1 LGGIGPIQLLAIGMG
16 PEAEYSGQVLAEL
29 ERLEGKGVIRVLDLL
44 FVAQDVEANELV
56 VLSYQGEE
64 LGGLAAALLGFP
76 LKGQPDERATVF
88 DASPG
93 TEFVGLTRRQLE
105 ELISTLPHEMA
116 VGVLLVEHVWARDL
130 KQSIRRAGAVPLVE
144 GLLSAEVLA
153 DIERELQQAV
163 RALDEVEREEP
174 VMGAAG
180 LRLEEPTHGGL
191 VMARLAG
198 ERMRA
203 GLADRTV
210 DRTERRR
217 ALNRDAMTPEP
228 GPASVGVTTSPSHPP
243 TGARHHPVGVM
254 CISTSPL
261 TVASEA

>member
-1 LGGIGPIQLLAIGMG
+1 MFSAVAFKTVRRNSRVPNVELFSGSLVRSRTRLG
-16 PEAEYSGQVLAEL
+16 E
-29 ERLEGKGVIRVLDLL
+29 
-44 FVAQDVEANELV
+44 
-56 VLSYQGEE
+56 
-64 LGGLAAALLGFP
+64 
-76 LKGQPDERATVF
+76 
-88 DASPG
+88 
-93 TEFVGLTRRQLE
+93 
-105 ELISTLPHEMA
+105 
-116 VGVLLVEHVWARDL
+116 
-130 KQSIRRAGAVPLVE
+130 
-144 GLLSAEVLA
+144 
-153 DIERELQQAV
+153 
-163 RALDEVEREEP
+163 
-174 VMGAAG
+174 
-180 LRLEEPTHGGL
+180 LEEPTHGGL

-217 ALNRDAMTPEP
+217 ALIRDAMTPEP